1 MRNRRPASW
10 PRQGAALL
18 VTLMILAIVIILTAQ
33 LSSSTR
39 TSAVLSTN
47 YTSDLQN
54 YHALR
59 AGVNY
64 AIMMLRTDAG
74 KGVTEDTLHET
85 WAEPYGESNPL
96 TVGDVQVTFRVEDE
110 ERRLSARSI
119 TVQVQEGEKKV
130 AKPNPKA
137 RERMDRLVLLLGVPF
152 GNFGQA
158 IVDYQD
164 TDKEGEFEDGDDDLP
179 LLSFGEMLLV
189 KGFTEEVMYG
199 KGGQDPH
206 EQGLAPW
213 LTVWGNGAVNINTA
227 PLEVLMCLH
236 EKITKPEAEK
246 IIAFRDA
253 KKPDGTYQSFAQID
267 KTVLMNDLR
276 MAEDVA
282 DALVEVAKDGAL
294 GVKGTQFSVFL
305 RARSGNFESRA
316 RVVLKRDGANVSVL
330 FWDDDQRF
338 TRMEEKR

>member
-1 MRNRRPASW
+1 MRNRR
-10 PRQGAALL
+10 GAALL
-18 VTLMILAIVIILTAQ
+18 VTLMILAIIIILTAQ

-64 AIMMLRTDAG
+64 AVMMLRTDVG
-74 KGVTEDTLHET
+74 KGVTEDTVHET

-96 TVGDVQVTFRVEDE
+96 MVGDTQVTFRVEDE

-119 TVQVQEGEKKV
+119 TVQVQEGDKKV
-130 AKPNPKA
+130 TKPNPKA
-137 RERMDRLVLLLGVPF
+137 RERMDRLVHLLGIAF
-152 GNFGQA
+152 DQFGQR

-164 TDKEGEFEDGDDDLP
+164 TDKEGGFEDGDDDQP

-189 KGFTEEVMYG
+189 NGFNEELLYG
-199 KGGQDPH
+199 KGGKLPQ
-206 EQGLAPW
+206 EQGLGPW
-213 LTVWGNGAVNINTA
+213 LTVWGSGAVNINTA

-236 EKITKPEAEK
+236 EKITKVEAER
-246 IIAFRDA
+246 IISYRDA
-253 KKPDGTYQSFAQID
+253 KKQDGTFQSFAQID
-267 KTVLMNDLR
+267 KAVLVNDLR
-276 MAEDVA
+276 MTEEIADILVDVA
-282 DALVEVAKDGAL
+282 KEGAL
-294 GVKGTQFSVFL
+294 GVKGTYFSVHL
-305 RARSGNFESRA
+305 RARTGNFESRA
-316 RVVLKRDGANVSVL
+316 RVVLKREGANVSVV

>member
-1 MRNRRPASW
+1 MRNQRR
-10 PRQGAALL
+10 GAALL
-18 VTLMILAIVIILTAQ
+18 VTLMIVAILVILAAQ

-39 TSAVLSTN
+39 TAAVLSTN

-64 AIMMLRTDAG
+64 AVMMLRTDAG

-96 TVGDVQVTFRVEDE
+96 MVGETQVTFRIEDE
-110 ERRLSARSI
+110 ERRLSARAI
-119 TVQVQEGEKKV
+119 TKQVQEGEKTV
-130 AKPNPKA
+130 TKPNPKA
-137 RERMDRLVLLLGVPF
+137 RERMDRLAHLLGIGVEQ
-152 GNFGQA
+152 FGQR

-164 TDKEGEFEDGDDDLP
+164 SDKEGGFEDGDDDLP
-179 LLSFGEMLLV
+179 LLSFGELLLV
-189 KGFTEEVMYG
+189 NGFTEELLYG
-199 KGGQDPH
+199 KGGRTPH

-213 LTVWGNGAVNINTA
+213 LTVWGSGAVNINTA

-236 EKITKPEAEK
+236 EKITKPEAER
-246 IIAFRDA
+246 ILSYRDA
-253 KKPDGTYQSFAQID
+253 KKQDGSYQSFAQID
-267 KTVLMNDLR
+267 KAVLVNDLR

-282 DALVEVAKDGAL
+282 DALVEVAKDGGL
-294 GVKGTQFSVFL
+294 GVKGTCFSVFL
-305 RARSGNFESRA
+305 RARSGGFESRA
-316 RVVLKRDGANVSVL
+316 RVVLKREGANVSVL

-338 TRMEEKR
+338 TRMEAR